1 MMRHAT
7 TSLLRTV
14 TPLLVAIAAVS
25 LIACKG
31 GEVVEDEAP
40 EVQQDDALTEDEAHA
55 AAEAML
61 LTLEDLPPGWK
72 QLPVDTD
79 EEPPPPELTGECA
92 DLNLDDSAAP
102 GQMAQSESREFASPD
117 EDIEVQFSGEVF
129 ENDAAAAAT
138 FATTQRFLGECR
150 AQFEQ
155 AFMDALKTE
164 LEKRQSQSE
173 DPLSEPLS
181 FEQPLDLEVK
191 SFEVIGVEF
200 GGFGDESVAMR
211 LATTFV
217 VGDKD
222 FATYIDL
229 IGIRLGNL
237 LTSFSYQTSIQTP
250 DLAGERE
257 FAALLDA
264 RTRGVAASLRGEGDP
279 LPPASASFTSDEATA
294 AASDAIL
301 TSDDLPAD
309 WTSVEHDR
317 DFADNLLKS
326 LAGADLPDLPTD
338 CQLFLDIHLGR
349 TDRGIAEVWSDGFL
363 GREIGTVESSVAVF
377 ANDEDAKAAVEQVR
391 ALNENCS
398 EPVKNWWS
406 SLSEVSQGGPVSVT
420 KYEFGEHSLGSFGDE
435 SFALRMEMVAVGPDE
450 DDVTKDIAVVRAGN
464 VVGLLQYMSSW
475 GDPPPDRDL
484 EERLLGTIEERI
496 SQAAASLQ

>member
-1 MMRHAT
+1 MNAT
-7 TSLLRTV
+7 ARILRTV
-14 TPLLVAIAAVS
+14 TPLLVVIAAATLV
-25 LIACKG
+25 ACSS
-31 GEVVEDEAP
+31 GEVVEDETP
-40 EVQQDDALTEDEAHA
+40 QDGQRNTSLTDDQAHA

-61 LTLEDLPPGWK
+61 LTLEDLPLGWK
-72 QLPVDTD
+72 QLPADTD
-79 EEPPPPELTGECA
+79 EEPPAPELIGECA

-117 EDIEVQFSGEVF
+117 EDVEAQFSGEVF

-164 LEKRQSQSE
+164 LEKRQSESE

-181 FEQPLDLEVK
+181 FEQPLDMEVK
-191 SFEVIGVEF
+191 SFGVSGVEF

-264 RTRGVAASLRGEGDP
+264 RARGVAASLRGEGDE
-279 LPPASASFTSDEATA
+279 LPPASASFTSDGATA

-301 TSDDLPAD
+301 TGDDLPAD

-326 LAGADLPDLPTD
+326 LAGANLPDLPTE
-338 CQLFLDIHLGR
+338 CQLLIDIHLGR
-349 TDRGIAEVWSDGFL
+349 TDRGVAEVWSDGFL
-363 GREIGTVESSVAVF
+363 GREIGTVDSSVAVF
-377 ANDEDAKAAVEQVR
+377 ANEDDAKQAVEQVR
-391 ALNENCS
+391 TLAEKCP
-398 EPVKNWWS
+398 EPIKQWWS
-406 SLSEVSQGGPVSVT
+406 ALSEVSQGGPVEVT
-420 KYEFGEHSLGSFGDE
+420 HYELAEHSFDSFGDE
-435 SFALRMEMVAVGPDE
+435 SFALRMAIVAVGPDE
-450 DDVTKDIAVVRAGN
+450 DDVTKDIAVVRVGN
-464 VVGLLQYMSSW
+464 VVGLLHYTSSW
-475 GDPPPDRDL
+475 GEPPPDRAL
-484 EERLLGTIEERI
+484 EERLLGTIEDRI
-496 SQAAASLQ
+496 SQAADSLQ